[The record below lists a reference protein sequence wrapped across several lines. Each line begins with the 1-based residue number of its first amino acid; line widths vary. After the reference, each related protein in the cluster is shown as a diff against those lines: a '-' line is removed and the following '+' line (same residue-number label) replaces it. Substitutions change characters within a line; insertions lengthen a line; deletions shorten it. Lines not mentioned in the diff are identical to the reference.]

1 MAIGGFSKSRN
12 ILARKR
18 LQKRN
23 SVRRVLLETLE
34 ARQLLAVGPQLIGI
48 QPDSGELLSPGDV
61 LNVSPRELVF
71 RFSDNGG
78 IDESS
83 LGGIRVIRSGAD
95 GAFDRAS
102 IATDFGTNGQTLVE
116 FYAQEAGQA
125 GNGIELK
132 FTSVSRNNNRAPV
145 VRVSGRTINIELNSN
160 PVLETRVEDILQAFN
175 PANVTPATNLVYAL
189 RLRGSQT
196 IGVGRTVDTTRSLF
210 LSGANSAKGSTNFGL
225 SNAFEVRFVARETG
239 SAGMGIRIN
248 FSTSDPGGERAPV
261 ISVTGKTVNVLLNSN
276 PRFTTTARQLVDAI
290 NASPAFDLIEAQ
302 LVSGS
307 GATRIGAASTAF
319 SPVILSGVSDIEI
332 VPGYIGM
339 GDSGR
344 EVILRFAEPL
354 PDDKYRIEILGTGV
368 RTLLNVEGE
377 PFNAGVSRSIPFELN
392 LGVQILSVV
401 PQPVTRNPTT
411 GALSWTRTADI
422 DVYFSEDKLIDVT
435 KIASVNGLTLAQLTE
450 QRQGVLFLQNSDTI
464 VFRDGSTAGV
474 LNPQFYQLI
483 NSNGTLTTADD
494 APAVFPSLVQ
504 YYPNADRVTLRF
516 QRSLDQYASGVGREL
531 RLRVGTTET
540 PPMAPVIV
548 DAMATEPGSS
558 FADAFDLS
566 TTWTP
571 AAGTS
576 QSVLVNSR
584 IENSTPFVLDFPG
597 GSDEPGNRRIRMQDN
612 LRLGADTVDGITTFF
627 YNFQGQLGTYLNAIT
642 EQQKIRVREV
652 FSLYERYL
660 GVRFVES
667 ANQGMTIAVGD
678 LRAVIPFP
686 DIPGG
691 TTPGATEPN
700 QPGFTAYEAGTLASG
715 QLATVLD
722 SQDFSSSLVNE
733 FGGTFTR
740 AAMQAI
746 GKLLGLGDAD
756 ELEQLTIQSFNSV
769 FAPGVGTEMVFPGD
783 GDIVHGQFL
792 YRPDSKDIDLYQ
804 FSLPVAGQISIETF
818 AERMSSASL
827 LDTQLRLFQETPNG
841 WEEIAANDDY
851 FSSDSFIELTLA
863 AGNYIVGVSA
873 SGNASYDATIA
884 DGGLGGL
891 SQGNYQLRMDF
902 TPPAPS
908 VMRDADTE
916 VGTAIDGDGDG
927 IPGGV
932 FDFWFRPST
941 TALNANGTTQ
951 TKFVDKS
958 STATLANGLIS
969 SPYKTI
975 AAAIQAAAA
984 GDVIRVLGNGGAD
997 RNFATQADNLAY
1009 EIGFNSL
1016 GNALPDGAT
1025 LDVPKDVTL
1034 MIDAGA
1040 ILKLRRARIGVGSS
1054 SVSVDRSGSALLVLG
1069 TPTLQTADGR
1079 VLTDAAGNPV
1089 LGSVVMTSLNDT
1101 SLGRTITPAGA
1112 LGAGDWGGLDFR
1124 NRIDIS
1130 NNRNRLEGAG
1140 VFLNWVSN
1148 ADIRFGGGQVVVDGS
1163 SQVVTPIQMVDSRPT
1178 IVHNMITSSADAAM
1192 SATPDSFLE
1201 SNFHSP
1207 LEQGTAAAFSV
1218 DYDRVGPDIR
1228 GNRVL
1233 NNTINGLQV
1242 RVTTRPGTQLEK
1254 LTTQGRFDDTSIVHY
1269 LPENLE
1275 IQGTP
1280 GGAIQQSVGG
1290 TSTMVSRLDARLVID
1305 PGTIIKSQ
1313 GSRIDVAFG
1322 GQLIAEGT
1330 DGSPVVFTAL
1340 NDIRYGAGGTFD
1352 TANRV
1357 GQAGTEAEPGD
1368 WGGVYVGHTSSAS
1381 FDFAVISYG
1390 GGTTRVGGG
1399 FANFNALEVHQADV
1413 RLTHSRLELNAEG
1426 ATLAAASE
1434 RGGRGTNE
1442 PATVF
1447 VRGAQPIIVD
1457 NIIRQNEGAAL
1468 SFNVSA
1474 LNSVYVEDTGR
1485 SRGELGKSIAW
1496 IGNQGPLVRDNRM
1509 DSNGI
1514 NGLLVRGG
1522 NLTTEGVWD
1531 DTDIVHVVLDEVIV
1545 PDFHAF
1551 GGLRLKSSPTQSL
1564 VVKFESR
1571 TDLAGLT
1578 ASGQAL
1584 DNSDRIGG
1592 SIQLLGQPG
1601 APVILTS
1608 LNDSTVGAGFT
1619 VSGEA
1624 QLSTVETESNRLL
1637 PTGPEFDNGTLIDN
1651 DVAPGI
1657 PGQFAFDVGPAGSAV
1672 FGGRGGISAQGN
1684 TQLLVNEDVIFDFL
1698 NFIDVGGNGNA
1709 IDLAL
1714 SNITLAPT
1722 LIAPDLVVSEGNFP
1736 GPNGLVSWRIESRM
1750 DDGIAQFFNTII
1762 LESTAPLGNLQVINY
1777 LDEDIRGVTDDILY
1791 VTGTPGQE
1799 DFRAFILDGPE
1810 RVGFSQGGIY
1820 IESAGLLENATY
1832 EGWAADS
1839 FRNLLNNIENAGT
1852 TYTLPGNIN
1861 TNNLPP
1867 FNDPEFGNIFG
1878 PADITS
1884 AFAWRVDPN
1893 ANSARVT
1900 SFLEL
1905 VPRNPFNAATSG
1917 DWRGVLLDTFSNDR
1931 NVQLVVENESVRA
1944 PHANDTP
1951 SNPQYLGGL
1960 APTETSGDENRR
1972 LGYQIQGA
1980 IHSPTDRDVYSF
1992 EAQAGTEVW
2001 FDIDRTSHSL
2011 DSVLELIDANGRVL
2025 AASDNSLAEEA
2036 DPSLL
2041 FRVAEI
2047 PVESVNPL
2055 RLSVPELYFESAAG
2069 APKDLYSTN
2078 PRDAGFR
2085 VSLPGAAGTTN
2096 LYHLRVRS
2104 AGGTQGHYQL
2114 QVRLSEVDEVPGSSI
2129 NYVDIRF
2136 AQSGIQLVGIPLNSP
2151 LLGENSENATANDT
2165 IGNAQVLGNLLQ
2177 TNRQALSVAGNLDS
2191 TTDVDWYSF
2200 TIDYQRIRPTS
2211 IREYFATVFDV
2222 DYADGLGRP
2231 DITFYVFDGNQNLIL
2246 SSHSSNVVD
2255 DQASPIGGAD
2265 NADLTRG
2272 SAGTLDPYIDSYELP
2287 AGQYFIAV
2295 TNSSRMPQVMT
2306 QFTDPASGSP
2316 LVRLQPIEG
2325 VQLIAEEHVDFNG
2338 GSTAAGPVVPDLFT
2352 PNAEV
2357 TWNLGDIVLYVS
2369 RDAGAQTNLHMVNP
2383 FTGQVS
2389 VSFDNPQGFDVED
2402 IAFRPNGQLRA
2413 FDRAVLPPL
2422 VGDLDAQIDYIDIDT
2437 GTGGFTAIGAS
2448 GLQTFHRELSN
2459 ATPPVQSAVD
2469 SNDGVNP
2476 EAITFAMLGGVERG
2490 FFVGSRPT
2498 PFGVTP
2504 DYFGPPLPLPNV
2516 GTGRPGPSFFSNVL
2530 YEFDEV
2536 TGAALGTIRA
2546 DLQQFEGAGTSVI
2559 ERAYIE
2565 TRNTT
2570 GAQPTQLFARE
2581 VTTTQAGQLVELIQD
2596 GDTFTLFNPAGPP
2609 FNWVFEFDLGAEAR
2623 VNYNPAAG
2631 FGIRDGM
2638 SFTIDGVDYE
2648 FDTGSVVVMDAFNGN
2663 QLSDGTTVR
2672 IQNASGVERVF
2683 EFDSNNSLTSGTNI
2697 RVAFAATSSQ
2707 ANLVNALVS
2716 AVNLTGFGVRAES
2729 VAGSNRISF
2738 VGASATAPVIVSGT
2752 GLSVDGVVGA
2762 TGVRIP
2768 LSEAAT
2774 EAQFVAAIAAAMPNN
2789 ISVSFDS
2796 GRLNFAGATSADFG
2810 DLETDG
2816 IFVDQNSTGAS
2827 PFNTV
2832 IRVLANDTA
2841 ETVARRI
2848 VAAVNGLGFA
2858 GLSATSSGD
2867 RVQLFG
2873 ATVANPGSL
2882 QTGGVAPGGIVTG
2895 IAVIGNT
2902 LFAVSDEGGLYRVNN
2917 PQFAQGVVNGYV
2929 ATSSDLLG
2937 INFTGLVAGPA
2948 NTSLTGTNER
2958 LLFGIDSD
2966 GVIYAFNTRGE
2977 LQPVFANGATSVRTN
2992 LGGANGLA
3000 LSTLQTNLW
3009 TTTNAFDPNDNTN
3022 RENDPGHGLPA
3033 TPNGSRLAVNGG
3045 SSFYFGNATDVNYNF
3060 PGGAAG
3066 AMESVPFSLAG
3077 LSAADMP
3084 MLYFSYLSANE
3095 NVDGFD
3101 PRDAFRVYASG
3112 EDGSWLLLATNN
3124 TDPDPR
3130 GELRLHPDIQP
3141 LFDQSAGVTT
3151 GWRQARVPLDRLAGQ
3166 ENVKLRIEFSTGA
3179 GFGFGRQG
3187 GQGPEIRTIA
3197 GSRLFDGQAL
3207 TIQGER
3213 FELEMGPT
3221 LTLPGGSALSNGD
3234 SVTVDGV
3241 RYVFTDGTGPAIIAP
3256 DVPVTFNAS
3265 HSPEQIAQ
3273 ALGGAISVT
3282 AAVVPVQSGFTF
3294 GESNDII
3301 SRANQTGTTGQS
3313 VRITGL
3319 GEIGDRLSNPNQ
3331 DVDLVRIDVQHGAQ
3345 VTINVATTV
3354 LGSTLDSYLR
3364 VFDSE
3369 GRQVAATASMGGGNS
3384 QLTLTDL
3391 EAGAYFV
3398 GVSGAGNQAYDAVI
3412 PGLTAAG
3419 STGTYELS
3427 IEIRSAVTPFVSEN
3441 RLQIQGANLVSV
3453 GEATP
3458 IVMQGASGTNG
3469 VPVRVHVGMST
3480 AQVTAALQAAIADY
3494 FAGGRTE
3501 AYPTRGG
3508 DTINLTGLT
3517 VDDGGPFG
3525 VTTAFQ
3531 GQQFTTF
3538 NSPARAQN
3546 NNFEGIYVDDI
3557 IIGVAG
3563 RGEMVLGQPGGNT
3576 NFVAD
3581 PNATIQIF
3589 TGPYQ
3594 FEVRGGAEYGMP
3606 NISGILLQE
3615 TFTLTERSGAG
3626 LSIRFNAASQLVAGT
3641 TFTVGDGPRVVTF
3654 ELDDVNDGVSV
3665 APNHVALP
3673 FNAAMLDPLSG
3684 GFMAEPAE
3692 VIAARFRD
3700 LLNSP
3705 LVQLR
3710 INIAANLLNND
3721 RFGATSDTVV
3731 LIGNA
3736 TALVPASV
3744 GERIVST
3751 RNGGGNRVRPQ
3762 GQVVINAA
3770 RISDSAGFGM
3780 TIDAA
3785 PRDPV
3790 TGAPSTGAPRNTI
3803 TLNSDAL
3810 TAGAVVMNSQFI
3822 GNAAGGI
3829 SISGDEQLQAN
3840 GVLWNGTRAFVR
3852 LVNNTIVGG
3861 TIAGADTTFTA
3872 GGIGIQVAGNATAT
3886 LLNNVVVNSSVG
3898 ISVDASSSSTV
3909 IGGSAFY
3916 RNTNNVGGVATVG
3929 QFPTLIPNTTQV
3941 FESLANRNLYPA
3953 ASSPVI
3959 DSSIDSLEDRPSLV
3973 AVKGPLGIAPSPML
3987 APLRDINGQLRV
3999 DDPNVETPA
4008 GLGERVF
4015 KDRGSQ
4021 DRADFSGPSVKLINP
4036 VDNDAAGLD
4045 GNAAETVVELSGGT
4059 LRHFD
4064 INILDGLEPSDP
4076 SRGVGVD
4083 ASTVSSATVLLYG
4096 PKVGNDGVR
4105 RQNQPLVEGQ
4115 DYRFGYD
4122 STNGII
4128 RLTPLAGIWEAE
4140 AVYTVRF
4147 LNVDAG
4153 AFVLPTTGQD
4163 GDRFSIVDSREI
4175 TTTFELDYG
4184 YLIQIPSLVDVDLET
4199 LDGKTFIVDDG
4210 ARRIVFELDRNG
4222 VVASGNRAVN
4232 VAAVTTAEALGRA
4245 VETAIRDAAL
4255 NLTITEVSSGQL
4267 QLQGARGVTFDPVDS
4282 GMTVTG
4288 EPGVQPAFGIQMPLR
4303 GGVPTGLTDGQTFT
4317 ITRGTSTPVVFELDT
4332 NGVTQPTNIPVRF
4345 LPSATAATIG
4355 ATLVAA
4361 INGAA
4366 LGLTASY
4373 AGGGLVVLGGDATT
4387 VLGLTNTVLT
4397 QAGVAG
4403 QAASVAIPISAAG
4416 TTDFA
4421 AVLKSAIDSQNLP
4434 GVMVTQFGNRL
4445 VVEGANS
4452 VSGVGALA
4460 LSAIQ
4465 DLAGNPLKAN
4475 QLDGSTTLT
4484 IFLGEGLDY
4493 GDAHRSSIGGV
4504 YQTTSTDGGPSHRV
4518 IDGLSL
4524 GPTVTVDADARLDD
4538 ADLDD
4543 GVVFTTGFFSG
4554 FTANAQ
4560 VLVNNTTGRTAY
4572 VSLWIDFNGDGVFA
4586 PTERFLNAQA
4596 IVNPTTAFSVLVPS
4610 GAMLGET
4617 FMRVRLSTDPASIA
4631 SPITPTGAGPALDG
4645 EVEDHR
4651 ITISGNPF
4659 TNPRVATDPNAA
4671 FDVSNDGFVSP
4682 IDILQIINW
4691 YNDPS
4696 KPRSL
4701 TLSAATGLPPFVDVN
4716 GDALVSPL
4724 DILHIINFLNARAA
4738 AGGEGEAEGEF
4749 AGGEAGLMSAFGSME
4764 TTVLASDWAAG
4775 LEMALVANKNS
4786 AVDSGWKQH
4795 PHDLAILTSDERL
4808 EFSFAGESVANHAS
4822 RADHFW
4828 ADLAGGL
4835 DDDEPADEADSLV
4848 DPLLGYWS

>member
-48 QPDSGELLSPGDV
+48 QPDSGDLLSPGDV

-95 GAFDRAS
+95 GIFDRAS

-145 VRVSGRTINIELNSN
+145 LRVTGRTINIELNSN
-160 PVLETRVEDILQAFN
+160 PALETRVEDLLQAFN
-175 PANVTPATNLVYAL
+175 PENVTPATNLVYAL

-225 SNAFEVRFVARETG
+225 TSALEVRFVARETG
-239 SAGMGIRIN
+239 SAGVGVTIN
-248 FSTSDPGGERAPV
+248 FSTSDPGAERAPV
-261 ISVTGKTVNVLLNSN
+261 ITVAGQTVSVLLNSN

-290 NASPAFDLIEAQ
+290 NASPAFELIEAQ

-307 GATRIGAASTAF
+307 GATRIGASPTAY
-319 SPVILSGVSDIEI
+319 SPVTLSGVSDIEI
-332 VPGYIGM
+332 VPGYIGL

-344 EVILRFAEPL
+344 EVILRFSEPL
-354 PDDKYRIEILGTGV
+354 PDDKYRIEIMGTGL
-368 RTLLNVEGE
+368 RTLVNVDGE
-377 PFNAGVSRSIPFELN
+377 AFNAGVSRSIPFELN

-422 DVYFSEDKLIDVT
+422 DVYFSEDKLIDVS
-435 KIASVNGLTLAQLTE
+435 KIASVNGMTLAQLTA
-450 QRQGVLFLQNSDTI
+450 QRHGVLYLQNSDTI

-494 APAVFPSLVQ
+494 APAVFPSLVR
-504 YYPNADRVTLRF
+504 YYPNADRVTLQF
-516 QRSLDQYASGVGREL
+516 QRNLDQYASGVGGEL

-558 FADAFDLS
+558 FADALDLS

-576 QSVLVNSR
+576 QSVIVNSK

-627 YNFQGQLGTYLNAIT
+627 YNFQGQLGSYLNAIT

-667 ANQGMTIAVGD
+667 ANQGLTIAVGD

-804 FSLPVAGQISIETF
+804 FSVPVAGKMSIETF

-827 LDTQLRLFQETPNG
+827 LDTHLRLFQETPTG

-851 FSSDSFIELTLA
+851 FSSDSYIELTLA

-873 SGNASYDATIA
+873 SGNASYDGTIS

-916 VGTAIDGDGDG
+916 VGTPIDGNGDG

-932 FDFWFRPST
+932 FDFWFRPSSA
-941 TALNANGTTQ
+941 ALNANGTTQ

-958 STATLANGLIS
+958 STAALANGLIS

-975 AAAIQAAAA
+975 AAAIQAAAP

-997 RNFATQADNLAY
+997 RDFATQSDNLAY

-1016 GNALPDGAT
+1016 GNPLPDGAT

-1079 VLTDAAGNPV
+1079 VLTDAAGNP
-1089 LGSVVMTSLNDT
+1089 LAGSVVMTSLNDT
-1101 SLGRTITPAGA
+1101 SLGQTVTPAGA

-1124 NRIDIS
+1124 NRIDTS
-1130 NNRNRLEGAG
+1130 NNRNRLEDAG

-1163 SQVVTPIQMVDSRPT
+1163 SQVVTPIQMVDARPT
-1178 IVHNMITSSADAAM
+1178 IMHNTITRSADAAM

-1207 LEQGTAAAFSV
+1207 AEQGTLAPFTV
-1218 DYDRVGPDIR
+1218 DYDRIGPDIR

-1254 LTTQGRFDDTSIVHY
+1254 LTTQGRFNDTSIVHY

-1280 GGAIQQSVGG
+1280 GGAILQSVGG

-1330 DGSPVVFTAL
+1330 DGSPIVFTSL

-1368 WGGVYVGHTSSAS
+1368 WGGIYVGHTSSAS
-1381 FDFAVISYG
+1381 FDHAVISYG
-1390 GGTTRVGGG
+1390 GGTTRVAGG

-1413 RLTHSRLELNAEG
+1413 RLTHSRLELNADG
-1426 ATLAAASE
+1426 ATLVAASQ
-1434 RGGRGTNE
+1434 RSGRGSNE

-1447 VRGAQPIIVD
+1447 VRGAQPIVVN
-1457 NIIRQNEGAAL
+1457 NIIRENEGAAL
-1468 SFNVSA
+1468 SFNVSS
-1474 LNSVYVEDTGR
+1474 LNSDFVEDTGR
-1485 SRGELGKSIAW
+1485 SRGALGLAIGAT
-1496 IGNQGPLVRDNRM
+1496 GNQGPLVSGNRLEG
-1509 DSNGI
+1509 NGI
-1514 NGLLVRGG
+1514 NGMHVRGG
-1522 NLTTEGVWD
+1522 VLTTEGVWD
-1531 DTDIVHVVLDEVIV
+1531 DTDMVHVVTDEVIV

-1551 GGLRLKSSPTQSL
+1551 GGLRLESSPTQSL
-1564 VVKFESR
+1564 VVKFRSSAGE
-1571 TDLAGLT
+1571 TAGLT
-1578 ASGQAL
+1578 ATGNRL
-1584 DNSDRIGG
+1584 DNANRIGG
-1592 SIQLLGQPG
+1592 AIQLLGQPG
-1601 APVILTS
+1601 LPVILTS
-1608 LNDSTVGAGFT
+1608 LNDSSVGAGFSP
-1619 VSGEA
+1619 SGD
-1624 QLSTVETESNRLL
+1624 
-1637 PTGPEFDNGTLIDN
+1637 P
-1651 DVAPGI
+1651 
-1657 PGQFAFDVGPAGSAV
+1657 QFATV
-1672 FGGRGGISAQGN
+1672 
-1684 TQLLVNEDVIFDFL
+1684 
-1698 NFIDVGGNGNA
+1698 
-1709 IDLAL
+1709 
-1714 SNITLAPT
+1714 
-1722 LIAPDLVVSEGNFP
+1722 
-1736 GPNGLVSWRIESRM
+1736 
-1750 DDGIAQFFNTII
+1750 
-1762 LESTAPLGNLQVINY
+1762 
-1777 LDEDIRGVTDDILY
+1777 
-1791 VTGTPGQE
+1791 
-1799 DFRAFILDGPE
+1799 
-1810 RVGFSQGGIY
+1810 
-1820 IESAGLLENATY
+1820 
-1832 EGWAADS
+1832 
-1839 FRNLLNNIENAGT
+1839 AGT
-1852 TYTLPGNIN
+1852 
-1861 TNNLPP
+1861 
-1867 FNDPEFGNIFG
+1867 
-1878 PADITS
+1878 
-1884 AFAWRVDPN
+1884 
-1893 ANSARVT
+1893 
-1900 SFLEL
+1900 
-1905 VPRNPFNAATSG
+1905 AAAAG
-1917 DWRGVLLDTFSNDR
+1917 DWRSVLLDTHSNDR
-1931 NVQLVVENESVRA
+1931 NVQSVVENESYAR
-1944 PHANDTP
+1944 PGTNDTP
-1951 SNPQYLGGL
+1951 SNPQFLGGL

-1972 LGYQIQGA
+1972 LGYQIHGA

-2025 AASDNSLAEEA
+2025 AASHNSLAEEA

-2041 FRVAEI
+2041 FRVPEI
-2047 PVESVNPL
+2047 PAESVNPL
-2055 RLSVPELYFESAAG
+2055 RLSSPELYLQSATG

-2085 VSLPGAAGTTN
+2085 VSLPGAAGTSN

-2129 NYVDIRF
+2129 NYVDLRF
-2136 AQSGIQLVGIPLNSP
+2136 AQSGIQLVGVPLNSP
-2151 LLGENSENATANDT
+2151 LLGENSETAAANDT

-2177 TNRQALSVAGNLDS
+2177 TNRQAISVAGNLDS
-2191 TTDVDWYSF
+2191 NTDVDWYSF

-2231 DITFYVFDGNQNLIL
+2231 DISFYVFNAAQNLIL

-2295 TNSSRMPQVMT
+2295 TNSSRMPQVMN
-2306 QFTDPASGSP
+2306 QFTNPASGTP

-2338 GSTAAGPVVPDLFT
+2338 GSTASGPVVPDLFT
-2352 PNAEV
+2352 SNAEV
-2357 TWNLGDIVLYVS
+2357 AWNLGDIVLYVS
-2369 RDAGAQTNLHMVNP
+2369 RDAGAQTNLYMVNP

-2389 VSFDNPQGFDVED
+2389 VRFDNPQGFDVED

-2422 VGDLDAQIDYIDIDT
+2422 VGDLDNQIDYIDIDP
-2437 GTGGFTAIGAS
+2437 GTGAFTVIGAS
-2448 GLQTFHRELSN
+2448 GLQTFHREFSN
-2459 ATPPVQSAVD
+2459 ANPPVPAAVD
-2469 SNDGVNP
+2469 SNDGVHP

-2498 PFGVTP
+2498 PAGVTP

-2516 GTGRPGPSFFSNVL
+2516 GTGRPGPSYYSNVL

-2536 TGAALGTIRA
+2536 TGAALGTIRT
-2546 DLQQFEGAGTSVI
+2546 DLQQFQGAGTSVI

-2581 VTTTQAGQLVELIQD
+2581 VTTTQAGQLVEVIQD

-2638 SFTIDGVDYE
+2638 SFTINGVNYE
-2648 FDTGSVVVMDAFNGN
+2648 FDTGSVVVVDALSGN
-2663 QLSDGTTVR
+2663 QLADGTIVR

-2683 EFDSNNSLTSGTNI
+2683 EFDSNNSLTSATNI
-2697 RVAFAATSSQ
+2697 RVPFTAASSQ
-2707 ANLVNALVS
+2707 ASLVNALVT
-2716 AVNLTGFGVRAES
+2716 AVNSTGFGVRAES
-2729 VAGSNRISF
+2729 LASSNRISF
-2738 VGASATAPVIVSGT
+2738 VGASATAPVVVSGT

-2789 ISVSFDS
+2789 IQVGFES

-2810 DLETDG
+2810 DLESDG

-2848 VAAVNGLGFA
+2848 VVAVNGLGFA

-2882 QTGGVAPGGIVTG
+2882 QSGGVAPGGIVTG
-2895 IAVIGNT
+2895 IAVIGNA
-2902 LFAVSDEGGLYRVNN
+2902 LFAVSDAGGLYRVNN

-2929 ATSSDLLG
+2929 TTSSDLLG

-3009 TTTNAFDPNDNTN
+3009 TTTNSLDPNDNTN
-3022 RENDPGHGLPA
+3022 RENDPGHGLPG
-3033 TPNGSRLAVNGG
+3033 TPNDSRFAVNGG

-3095 NVDGFD
+3095 NVNGFD

-3112 EDGSWLLLATNN
+3112 EDGNWLLLATNN
-3124 TDPDPR
+3124 TDPDA
-3130 GELRLHPDIQP
+3130 ELRLHPDIQP

-3151 GWRQARVPLDRLAGQ
+3151 GWRQARVPLNRLAGQ

-3197 GSRLFDGQAL
+3197 GSRLFDGQAM

-3213 FELEMGPT
+3213 FELEMGPS
-3221 LTLPGGSALSNGD
+3221 LTLPGGSALSHGD

-3241 RYVFTDGTGPAIIAP
+3241 RYVFTDGTGPAVVAP
-3256 DVPVTFNAS
+3256 DVPVAFNAA
-3265 HSPEQIAQ
+3265 HTPAEIAQ
-3273 ALGGAISVT
+3273 ALGAAISAA
-3282 AAVVPVQSGFTF
+3282 AAVVPVQTGFTF

-3313 VRITGL
+3313 VRITGM
-3319 GEIGDRLSNPNQ
+3319 GEIGDRLSSPDQ
-3331 DVDLVRIDVQHGAQ
+3331 DVDLVRIDVQQGAR
-3345 VTINVATTV
+3345 VTVNVATSTI
-3354 LGSTLDSYLR
+3354 GSTLDSYLR
-3364 VFDSE
+3364 VFDAA

-3391 EAGAYFV
+3391 AEGAYFI
-3398 GVSGAGNQAYDAVI
+3398 GVSGAGNQTYDAVI

-3427 IEIRSAVTPFVSEN
+3427 IEIRSALTPFVSGN

-3453 GEATP
+3453 GSDTP
-3458 IVMQGASGTNG
+3458 IVMQGATGTNG

-3494 FAGGRTE
+3494 FAGGRTA
-3501 AYPTRGG
+3501 AYPSRGG
-3508 DTINLTGLT
+3508 DTLNLTGLRIN
-3517 VDDGGPFG
+3517 DGGPFG

-3538 NSPARAQN
+3538 NSPLRAQN

-3563 RGEMVLGQPGGNT
+3563 RGEMVLGQVGANT
-3576 NFVAD
+3576 TFVAD
-3581 PNATIQIF
+3581 PNATTQIL

-3594 FEVRGGAEYGMP
+3594 FEIRGGAEYGMP
-3606 NISGILLQE
+3606 NTTGIALQE
-3615 TFTLTERSGAG
+3615 TFTLAERSGAG

-3654 ELDDVNDGVSV
+3654 ELDDVNDGTSV
-3665 APNHVALP
+3665 AANHVALP

-3684 GFMAEPAE
+3684 GFVSESAEI
-3692 VIAARFRD
+3692 IAARFRD

-3790 TGAPSTGAPRNTI
+3790 TGAPLTGAPRNTI

-3810 TAGAVVMNSQFI
+3810 AAGAVVMNSEFI

-3829 SISGDEQLQAN
+3829 RVSGDAQLQPN
-3840 GVLWNGTRAFVR
+3840 GVLWNGMRAFVR
-3852 LVNNTIVGG
+3852 LVNNTVVGG
-3861 TIAGADTTFTA
+3861 SVTGADETFTA
-3872 GGIGIQVAGNATAT
+3872 GGTGIQVAGNATAT

-3909 IGGSAFY
+3909 IGGSVFY

-3929 QFPTLIPNTTQV
+3929 QFPTIVPNSTRV
-3941 FESLANRNLYPA
+3941 FESIANGNLYPA

-3973 AVKGPLGIAPSPML
+3973 AVKGPLGIAPSPIL
-3987 APLRDINGQLRV
+3987 APLRDIHGQLRV

-4015 KDRGSQ
+4015 KDRGAQ

-4059 LRHFD
+4059 LRYFD

-4076 SRGVGVD
+4076 SRGVGVNS
-4083 ASTVSSATVLLYG
+4083 ATVSSATVLLYG

-4105 RQNQPLVEGQ
+4105 RQNQPLVEGL

-4128 RLTPLAGIWEAE
+4128 RLTPLAGIWESE
-4140 AVYTVRF
+4140 AVYTIRF
-4147 LNVDAG
+4147 LNDDAG

-4163 GDRFSIVDSREI
+4163 GDRFSIVDSRDI
-4175 TTTFELDYG
+4175 TTTFELEYG
-4184 YLIQIPSLVDVDLET
+4184 SLIQIPSLVDVDLET
-4199 LDGKTFIVDDG
+4199 LDGSTFIVDDG
-4210 ARRIVFELDRNG
+4210 AQRVVFELDRNS
-4222 VVASGNRAVN
+4222 VVATGNRAVN
-4232 VAAVTTAEALGRA
+4232 VAEVTTAEALGRV
-4245 VETAIRDAAL
+4245 VETAIREAAF
-4255 NLTITEVSSGQL
+4255 NLTITEVSSGLL

-4288 EPGVQPAFGIQMPLR
+4288 QPGVQPAFGLQIPLR

-4317 ITRGTSTPVVFELDT
+4317 ITRGTGAPVVFEFDT
-4332 NGVTQPTNIPVRF
+4332 NGVTQPTNIPVRY
-4345 LPSATAATIG
+4345 LPNATAATIG
-4355 ATLVAA
+4355 ATLVTA

-4373 AGGGLVVLGGDATT
+4373 AGSGLVVLGGDETT
-4387 VLGLTNTVLT
+4387 VLGLADTVLT

-4421 AVLKSAIDSQNLP
+4421 AVLKSAIDAQNLP
-4434 GVMVTQFGNRL
+4434 GVVVTKFGNRL
-4445 VVEGANS
+4445 VVEGAES
-4452 VSGVGALA
+4452 VSGVGAQA
-4460 LSAIQ
+4460 MSAIQ
-4465 DLAGNPLKAN
+4465 DLAGNVLKAN

-4484 IFLGEGLDY
+4484 IFMGDGLDY
-4493 GDAHRSSIGGV
+4493 GDAYRSSSGGL
-4504 YQTTSTDGGPSHRV
+4504 YQTTSADGGPSHRV

-4524 GPTVTVDADARLDD
+4524 GPTVTVDADARIDD

-4543 GVVFTTGFFSG
+4543 GVIFTSGFFAG
-4554 FTANAQ
+4554 FTASAEI
-4560 VLVNNTTGRTAY
+4560 LVTNTTGRTAY

-4596 IVNPTTAFSVLVPS
+4596 IVNPVTAFSVLVPS
-4610 GAMLGET
+4610 TAMIGET
-4617 FMRVRLSTDPASIA
+4617 FMRVRLSTDPTSIA
-4631 SPITPTGAGPALDG
+4631 SPITPVGSGPAPDG

-4659 TNPRVATDPNAA
+4659 TNPNVATDPNAA
-4671 FDVSNDGFVSP
+4671 FDVNNDGFVSP
-4682 IDILQIINW
+4682 IDILQVINW

-4696 KPRSL
+4696 KPRIL
-4701 TLSAATGLPPFVDVN
+4701 TLAAATGQPPFVDVN
-4716 GDALVSPL
+4716 GDGMVSPL
-4724 DILHIINFLNARAA
+4724 DILRIINFLNARLAS
-4738 AGGEGEAEGEF
+4738 GGEGEAEGEF
-4749 AGGEAGLMSAFGSME
+4749 SGGDAGLLNAFGSLE

-4775 LEMALVANKNS
+4775 LETVLVSNKKPV
-4786 AVDSGWKQH
+4786 ADSVGQQH
-4795 PHDLAILTSDERL
+4795 PNDLAILTSDDRL
-4808 EFSFAGESVANHAS
+4808 EYAFAGLSHTNDA
-4822 RADHFW
+4822 RGADTLW
-4828 ADLAGGL
+4828 AELAGQSE
-4835 DDDEPADEADSLV
+4835 DEHSADEGDTLV
-4848 DPLLGYWS
+4848 DALLGYWK

>member
-12 ILARKR
+12 ILAHKR
-18 LQKRN
+18 LQKRD
-23 SVRRVLLETLE
+23 SVRRVLLEALE

-48 QPDSGELLSPGDV
+48 QPDSGELLRAGDV

-83 LGGIRVIRSGAD
+83 LGAIRVIRSGAD
-95 GAFDRAS
+95 GIFDRAS

-132 FTSVSRNNNRAPV
+132 FTAVTRNDSRAPI
-145 VRVSGRTINIELNSN
+145 VRVTGRTINIELNSN
-160 PVLETRVEDILQAFN
+160 PALETRVEDILQAFN

-210 LSGANSAKGSTNFGL
+210 LSGANSAKASTNFGL
-225 SNAFEVRFVARETG
+225 GNALEVRFVARETG
-239 SAGMGIRIN
+239 SAGMGTTLN
-248 FSTSDPGGERAPV
+248 FTTSDPGGARAPV
-261 ISVTGKTVNVLLNSN
+261 ITVTGKNINVLLNSN
-276 PRFTTTARQLVDAI
+276 PRFTTTARELVDAI
-290 NASPAFDLIEAQ
+290 NASPAFALIEAQ
-302 LVSGS
+302 LISGS
-307 GATRIGAASTAF
+307 GATRVGSAPTTY
-319 SPVILSGVSDIEI
+319 SPITLTGVSDVEI
-332 VPGYIGM
+332 IPGYIGL
-339 GDSGR
+339 GDSDR
-344 EVILRFAEPL
+344 EVVLRFAEPL
-354 PDDKYRIEILGTGV
+354 PDDSYRIEILGTGV
-368 RTLLNVEGE
+368 RTLMNVDGE
-377 PFNAGVSRSIPFELN
+377 VFNAGVSRSIPFELN
-392 LGVQILSVV
+392 LGVQIVSVV
-401 PQPVTRNPTT
+401 PQPVTRDPVT

-422 DVYFSEDKLIDVT
+422 DVYFTEDKLIDVS
-435 KIASVNGLTLAQLTE
+435 KVVSVNGLTLGELTV
-450 QRQGVLFLQNSDTI
+450 QRQGVLYFQNSDTI
-464 VFRDGSTAGV
+464 VFRDGSTASV

-483 NSNGTLTTADD
+483 SSNGTLTTADD
-494 APAVFPSLVQ
+494 AAAVVPSLVQ

-516 QRSLDQYASGVGREL
+516 QRNLDQYVTAVGGEL
-531 RLRVGTTET
+531 RLRVGTNESR
-540 PPMAPVIV
+540 PMAPVVI
-548 DAMATEPGSS
+548 DTTATDPGSS
-558 FADAFDLS
+558 FADPLDLS
-566 TTWTP
+566 TNWTP

-576 QSVLVNSR
+576 QSVLIDSK
-584 IENSTPFVLDFPG
+584 IENTTPFVLDFPG
-597 GSDEPGNRRIRMQDN
+597 GSDEPGNRQIRMQDN
-612 LRLGADTVDGITTFF
+612 LRLGADTVDGISTFF

-667 ANQGMTIAVGD
+667 ATQGLTIAVGD

-700 QPGFTAYEAGTLASG
+700 QPGLTAYEAGTLASG

-722 SQDFSSSLVNE
+722 SQDFSSSLVND
-733 FGGTFTR
+733 FGGAFTR

-783 GDIVHGQFL
+783 GDIVHGQYL

-827 LDTQLRLFQETPNG
+827 LDTHLKLYQETPDG
-841 WEEIAANDDY
+841 WVEIAANDDY
-851 FSSDSFIELTLA
+851 FSSDSFIELNLA

-873 SGNASYDATIA
+873 SGNSTYDPTIA
-884 DGGLGGL
+884 DSGLGGL

-908 VMRDADTE
+908 VMRDADT
-916 VGTAIDGDGDG
+916 VAGTAIDGDGDG

-932 FDFWFRPST
+932 FDFWFRPSSA
-941 TALNANGTTQ
+941 ALNANGTTQ

-958 STATLANGLIS
+958 STATVANGLIS

-975 AAAIQAAAA
+975 AAAILAASP

-997 RNFATQADNLAY
+997 KNFATQGDNLAY

-1016 GNALPDGAT
+1016 GGALPDGAT

-1040 ILKLRRARIGVGSS
+1040 ILKLRRARIGVGST
-1054 SVSVDRSGSALLVLG
+1054 SVSVDRSGGALLVLG
-1069 TPTLQTADGR
+1069 TPTLQTANGR
-1079 VLTDAAGNPV
+1079 ILTDAAEKALAGTV
-1089 LGSVVMTSLNDT
+1089 IMTSLNDST
-1101 SLGRTITPAGA
+1101 VGKTTTTAGA
-1112 LGAGDWGGLDFR
+1112 LGAGDWGGIDFR
-1124 NRIDIS
+1124 NRVDTS

-1148 ADIRFGGGQVVVDGS
+1148 ADIRYGGGQVVIDGS
-1163 SQVVTPIQMVDSRPT
+1163 SQVVTPIQMVDSRPA
-1178 IVHNMITSSADAAM
+1178 IVHNMVSRSADAAM

-1207 LEQGTAAAFSV
+1207 TEQGSMAPFTV
-1218 DYDRVGPDIR
+1218 DYDRVGPDIH
-1228 GNRVL
+1228 GNRL
-1233 NNTINGLQV
+1233 SNNTINGLQV

-1275 IQGTP
+1275 VQGTP

-1290 TSTMVSRLDARLVID
+1290 ATTLVSRLDARLVID

-1322 GQLIAEGT
+1322 SQLIAEGT
-1330 DGSPVVFTAL
+1330 DGSPIVFTSL
-1340 NDIRYGAGGTFD
+1340 KDIRYGAGGTFD
-1352 TANRV
+1352 TANRA
-1357 GQAGTEAEPGD
+1357 GQNGTEAVSGD
-1368 WGGVYVGHTSSAS
+1368 WGGIYVGHTSSAS
-1381 FDFAVISYG
+1381 LDYAVVAYG

-1399 FANFNALEVHQADV
+1399 FANFNALEVHQADL
-1413 RLTHSRLELNAEG
+1413 RLTHSKLELNAEG
-1426 ATLAAASE
+1426 ATLAVASE

-1457 NIIRQNEGAAL
+1457 NIIRANEGVAM

-1474 LNSVYVEDTGR
+1474 LNSNFVEDTGR
-1485 SRGELGKSIAW
+1485 SRGAIGTAVEWS
-1496 IGNQGPLVRDNRM
+1496 GNQGPLVRDNRM
-1509 DSNGI
+1509 ADNGI
-1514 NGLLVRGG
+1514 NGLQVRGG

-1531 DTDIVHVVLDEVIV
+1531 DTDIVHVVLDEIIV

-1551 GGLRLKSSPTQSL
+1551 GGLRLKSSATQSL
-1564 VVKFESR
+1564 VVKFESG

-1578 ASGQAL
+1578 ATGQKL
-1584 DNSDRIGG
+1584 DNANRIGG

-1601 APVILTS
+1601 VPVILTS
-1608 LNDSTVGAGFT
+1608 LNDNTVGAGFSFT
-1619 VSGEA
+1619 GDVQNE
-1624 QLSTVETESNRLL
+1624 TIPVEIGLL
-1637 PTGPEFDNGTLIDN
+1637 PTGPEVDNGTLIDN
-1651 DVAPGI
+1651 DVTPGI
-1657 PGQFAFDVGPAGSAV
+1657 PGQFSFDVGPAGSAN
-1672 FGGRGGISAQGN
+1672 FGGRGGITAQGN

-1698 NFIDVGGNGNA
+1698 NLIDVGGNGNA
-1709 IDLAL
+1709 IDL
-1714 SNITLAPT
+1714 STSTITLAPT
-1722 LIAPDLVVSEGNFP
+1722 LISPDLVVSEGNFT

-1750 DDGIAQFFNTII
+1750 DDGIAKVFNTIR
-1762 LESTAPLGNLQVINY
+1762 LSSATPLGDLQVINY
-1777 LDEDIRGVTDDILY
+1777 LDEDVRGVTDDLLY

-1799 DFRAFILDGPE
+1799 DFRAFTLDGPE

-1820 IESAGLLENATY
+1820 TATNGLLENATY

-1839 FRNLLNNIENAGT
+1839 FRNLLTTIETAGT
-1852 TYTLPGNIN
+1852 TYTIPGNIN
-1861 TNNLPP
+1861 TNNLVP
-1867 FNDPEFGNIFG
+1867 FTDPELGDIFG
-1878 PADITS
+1878 PADITT

-1893 ANSARVT
+1893 ATTAVVT

-1905 VPRNPFNAATSG
+1905 VPRNPFNAAVSG
-1917 DWRGVLLDTFSNDR
+1917 DWRGVLLDTNSNDR
-1931 NVQLVVENESVRA
+1931 NVQLLVENESIES
-1944 PHANDTP
+1944 PSKNDTP
-1951 SNPQYLGGL
+1951 SSPQYLGGL

-1972 LGYQIQGA
+1972 LGYEIHGA
-1980 IHSPTDRDVYSF
+1980 IHSRTDVDVYSF

-2001 FDIDRTSHSL
+2001 FDIDRTSYSL
-2011 DSVLELIDANGRVL
+2011 DTVLELVDANGRVL
-2025 AASDNSLAEEA
+2025 ASSDNSLEEEA

-2041 FRVAEI
+2041 FHVAEI
-2047 PVESVNPL
+2047 PGESINPL
-2055 RLSVPELYFESAAG
+2055 RLSTPELYFESATG

-2085 VSLPGAAGTTN
+2085 VSLPGAAGTSN

-2104 AGGTQGHYQL
+2104 ADATQGSYQL
-2114 QVRLSEVDEVPGSSI
+2114 QLRLTEVDEVPGSSI
-2129 NYVDIRF
+2129 NYADIRF
-2136 AQSGIQLVGIPLNSP
+2136 AQSGIQLVGVPLNSP
-2151 LLGENSENATANDT
+2151 LLGENSETSAANDAVT
-2165 IGNAQVLGNLLQ
+2165 NAQVLGNLLQ
-2177 TNRQALSVAGNLDS
+2177 TNRQAISVAGNLDS
-2191 TTDVDWYSF
+2191 STDVDWYSF

-2211 IREYFATVFDV
+2211 IREYFATIFDV

-2231 DITFYVFDGNQNLIL
+2231 DISFYVFDGNQNLIL
-2246 SSHSSNVVD
+2246 SSLGSNVVD

-2287 AGQYFIAV
+2287 SGQYFIAV

-2325 VQLIAEEHVDFNG
+2325 LQLIAEEHVSFNG

-2352 PNAEV
+2352 ADAEV
-2357 TWNLGDIVLYVS
+2357 AWNLGDIVLYVS
-2369 RDAGAQTNLHMVNP
+2369 RDAGVQTNLYMVNP
-2383 FTGQVS
+2383 FTGEVS
-2389 VSFDNPQGFDVED
+2389 VRFDNPQGLDVED
-2402 IAFRPNGQLRA
+2402 IAFRPNGELRA

-2422 VGDLDAQIDYIDIDT
+2422 NGDLDGQIDYVNIDT
-2437 GTGGFTAIGAS
+2437 GTGAFTTIGTT
-2448 GLQTFHRELSN
+2448 GLETFHREVSN
-2459 ATPPVQSAVD
+2459 ATPPVPSAVD

-2476 EAITFAMLGGVERG
+2476 EAITFADIAGAERG

-2498 PFGVTP
+2498 PNGVTP
-2504 DYFGPPLPLPNV
+2504 DYFGPPVPLPNV
-2516 GTGRPGPSFFSNVL
+2516 GTTRPGPDYYSNVL

-2536 TGAALGTIRA
+2536 TGAALGTVKT
-2546 DLQQFEGAGTSVI
+2546 DLLLYSGAGTNVT

-2570 GAQPTQLFARE
+2570 GAQPTLLFARE
-2581 VTTTQAGQLVELIQD
+2581 VTTTQAGQLVNVIDD

-2609 FNWVFEFDLGAEAR
+2609 NNWVFEFDLGPEAR

-2638 SFTIDGVDYE
+2638 TFTIDGVNYE
-2648 FDTGSVVVMDAFNGN
+2648 FDTGSVVVIDALNGG
-2663 QLSDGTTVR
+2663 QLTDGTTVTIR
-2672 IQNASGVERVF
+2672 NAGGVERVF
-2683 EFDSNNSLTSGTNI
+2683 EFDNNNSLSVGTN
-2697 RVAFAATSSQ
+2697 VGVSFTAGSTQ
-2707 ANLVNALVS
+2707 ANLVNALVA

-2729 VAGSNRISF
+2729 VAGSNRISL
-2738 VGASATAPVIVSGT
+2738 VGASTTVPVTVAGT
-2752 GLSVDGVVGA
+2752 GVSVDGTVGA
-2762 TGVRIP
+2762 TGTRIP

-2774 EAQFVAAIAAAMPNN
+2774 ESQFVAALAAAMPNN
-2789 ISVSFDS
+2789 VQVSFES
-2796 GRLNFAGATSADFG
+2796 GRLNFSGATSADFG

-2816 IFVDQNSTGAS
+2816 IFVDQNSAGAS

-2917 PQFAQGVVNGYV
+2917 PQLAQGTVNGYV
-2929 ATSSDLLG
+2929 ATASDLLG

-2948 NTSLTGTNER
+2948 NTSITGTNER
-2958 LLFGIDSD
+2958 ILFGIDTA

-3009 TTTNAFDPNDNTN
+3009 TTTNTGDNTN
-3022 RENDPGHGLPA
+3022 RENDAGHGLPA
-3033 TPNGSRLAVNGG
+3033 TPNNSRGTTNGG
-3045 SSFYFGNATDVNYNF
+3045 SSYYFGNATNVNYNF

-3066 AMESVPFSLAG
+3066 ALESATFSLAG
-3077 LSAADMP
+3077 LSAADQP
-3084 MLYFSYLSANE
+3084 MLYFNYLSATE
-3095 NVDGFD
+3095 NVNGFD

-3112 EDGSWLLLATNN
+3112 EDGNWVLLATNN
-3124 TDPDPR
+3124 TDPDT
-3130 GELRLHPDIQP
+3130 ELNVHSDIQP

-3187 GQGPEIRTIA
+3187 GQGPEIRTMA
-3197 GSRLFDGQAL
+3197 GNRLFDGQDL
-3207 TIQGER
+3207 TIQGQR
-3213 FELEMGPT
+3213 FEIEMGPS
-3221 LTLPGGSALSNGD
+3221 LTLPGGLALANGD

-3241 RYVFTDGTGPAIIAP
+3241 RYVFTDGTGPAVTAP
-3256 DVPVTFNAS
+3256 DVPVLFESTFT
-3265 HSPEQIAQ
+3265 AQ
-3273 ALGGAISVT
+3273 QVAEALGTAIEGATIVI
-3282 AAVVPVQSGFTF
+3282 PELSGFTF
-3294 GESNDII
+3294 AESNDVI
-3301 SRANQTGTTGQS
+3301 SKANQTGATGQS
-3313 VRITGL
+3313 MRLVGL
-3319 GEIGDRLSNPNQ
+3319 GEIGDRLSDPDQ
-3331 DVDLVRIDVQHGAQ
+3331 DVDMVRIDVQQGAD
-3345 VTINVATTV
+3345 VTINVSTTSI
-3354 LGSTLDSYLR
+3354 GSTLDSFLR
-3364 VFDSE
+3364 VFDIE
-3369 GRQVAATASMGGGNS
+3369 GNQVASTASMGGGNS
-3384 QLTLTDL
+3384 LLTLTDL
-3391 EAGAYFV
+3391 DAGAYFV
-3398 GVSGAGNQAYDAVI
+3398 GVSGAGNQTYDPVI
-3412 PGLTAAG
+3412 PGLAASG

-3427 IEIRSAVTPFVSEN
+3427 IEIRSNITPVVSGN
-3441 RLQIQGANLVSV
+3441 RLQLEGASLVSVGADSPIQIQGA
-3453 GEATP
+3453 T
-3458 IVMQGASGTNG
+3458 GTSG
-3469 VPVRVHVGMST
+3469 VPVRVDVGMTT

-3494 FAGGRTE
+3494 FAGGRTS
-3501 AYPTRGG
+3501 AYPSRGG

-3525 VTTAFQ
+3525 VTTAFP

-3538 NSPARAQN
+3538 NSPVRAQN
-3546 NNFEGIYVDDI
+3546 NNFEGVYVDDF

-3581 PNATIQIF
+3581 PNATTEIL

-3594 FEVRGGAEYGMP
+3594 FELRGGTEYGRP
-3606 NISGILLQE
+3606 LVGSIVLE
-3615 TFTLTERSGAG
+3615 DTFTLAERSGAG
-3626 LSIRFNAASQLVAGT
+3626 LSIRFNDASQLVAGA

-3654 ELDDVNDGVSV
+3654 ELDDVNDGVAV
-3665 APNHVALP
+3665 AANHVALP
-3673 FNAAMLDPLSG
+3673 FNSAVLDPSTG
-3684 GFMAEPAE
+3684 GLVAESAE
-3692 VIAARFRD
+3692 IIAARFRD

-3705 LVQLR
+3705 LVQSQ
-3710 INIAANLLNND
+3710 INVAANLLNND
-3721 RFGATSDTVV
+3721 RFGATSDTVI

-3736 TALVPASV
+3736 TAMVPATV

-3762 GQVVINAA
+3762 GQIVINAA
-3770 RISDSAGFGM
+3770 RVSDSAGFGI
-3780 TIDAA
+3780 TVDAA

-3790 TGAPSTGAPRNTI
+3790 TGAPLTGVPRNTI
-3803 TLNSDAL
+3803 TLNADAL
-3810 TAGAVVMNSQFI
+3810 TAGAVIMNSQFI
-3822 GNAAGGI
+3822 GNTAGGI
-3829 SISGDEQLQAN
+3829 NISGDEQLQQN
-3840 GVLWNGTRAFVR
+3840 GVLWNSTRSFVR

-3861 TIAGADTTFTA
+3861 SVFGDDEGFTA
-3872 GGIGIQVAGNATAT
+3872 GGVGIQVADNATAT
-3886 LLNNVVVNSSVG
+3886 LLNNVIVNSTVG
-3898 ISVDASSSSTV
+3898 INVDASSSSTV
-3909 IGGSAFY
+3909 IGGSVYY
-3916 RNTNNVGGVATVG
+3916 RNTSNVGGSATLGQFATVVP
-3929 QFPTLIPNTTQV
+3929 PTTKV
-3941 FESLANRNLYPA
+3941 FESIAERNLYPA

-3973 AVKGPLGIAPSPML
+3973 AVKGPLGISPSPIL
-3987 APLRDINGQLRV
+3987 APVRDINGQLRV

-4021 DRADFSGPSVKLINP
+4021 DRADFTGPSVRLITP
-4036 VDNDAAGLD
+4036 IDNDAMGVD
-4045 GNAAETVVELSGGT
+4045 GNAAETVVELSGQT
-4059 LRHFD
+4059 LRYFD
-4064 INILDGLEPSDP
+4064 ISILDGLEPSDP

-4083 ASTVSSATVLLYG
+4083 DSTVNSSSVLLYG
-4096 PKVGNDGVR
+4096 PKTGSDGIR

-4122 STNGII
+4122 TTNGII
-4128 RLTPLAGIWEAE
+4128 RLTPLAGIWESE

-4153 AFVLPTTGQD
+4153 AFVLPTSGQD
-4163 GDRFSIVDSREI
+4163 GNQFSVVDSRDI

-4184 YLIQIPSLVDVDLET
+4184 YIIQIPSLVSVDPDT
-4199 LDGKTFIVDDG
+4199 LDGKTFVVDDG
-4210 ARRIVFELDRNG
+4210 AKRITFELDRNNI
-4222 VVASGNRAVN
+4222 VATGN
-4232 VAAVTTAEALGRA
+4232 VAINVSSVTTAEQLGRL
-4245 VETAIRDAAL
+4245 VETAIKQAAF
-4255 NLTITEVSSGQL
+4255 NLTITEISSGRL
-4267 QLQGARGVTFDPVDS
+4267 QLQGARGVMFDPVDS
-4282 GMTVTG
+4282 GMMVTG
-4288 EPGVQPAFGIQMPLR
+4288 EPGVQTAFGLQIPLR
-4303 GGVPTGLTDGQTFT
+4303 AGAPFGLSDGQTFT
-4317 ITRGTSTPVVFELDT
+4317 ITRGTGTPVDFELDT
-4332 NGVTQPTNIPVRF
+4332 NGVTQPDNVPVRY
-4345 LPSATAATIG
+4345 LPGASAANIG
-4355 ATLVAA
+4355 AILATA
-4361 INGAA
+4361 INGAS

-4373 AGGGLVVLGGDATT
+4373 AGGGLVILGGDATT
-4387 VLGLTNTVLT
+4387 QLGLTNTVLS
-4397 QAGVAG
+4397 QAGEAG
-4403 QAASVAIPISAAG
+4403 EGASIAIPISALG

-4421 AVLKSAIDSQNLP
+4421 AVLKSAIDARNLP
-4434 GVMVTQFGNRL
+4434 GVVVTQFGNRL

-4452 VSGVGALA
+4452 VSGTGAA
-4460 LSAIQ
+4460 QISAIQ
-4465 DLAGNPLKAN
+4465 DLAGNSLKAN
-4475 QLDGSTTLT
+4475 QVDGTTTLT
-4484 IFLGEGLDY
+4484 IFFGEGLDY
-4493 GDAHRSSIGGV
+4493 GDAQSSSSGGV
-4504 YQTTSTDGGPSHRV
+4504 YTTSSADGGPSHRV

-4524 GPTVTVDADARLDD
+4524 GPTVSVDADARLND

-4543 GVVFTTGFFSG
+4543 GVTFTTGFFAG
-4554 FTANAQ
+4554 FTANAEIS
-4560 VLVNNTTGRTAY
+4560 VTNTTGRTAY

-4586 PTERFLNAQA
+4586 PTERFMNAQA
-4596 IVNPTTAFSVLVPS
+4596 VTNPVTAFSVLVPS
-4610 GAMLGET
+4610 TAMLGET

-4631 SPITPTGAGPALDG
+4631 SAITPIGSGPAPDG

-4651 ITISGNPF
+4651 ITIGGNPF
-4659 TNPRVATDPNAA
+4659 TNPRAATDPEAIY
-4671 FDVSNDGFVSP
+4671 DVNNDGFVSP
-4682 IDILQIINW
+4682 IDILQVINW

-4696 KPRSL
+4696 KPRVLSL
-4701 TLSAATGLPPFVDVN
+4701 PAATGLPPFIDVN
-4716 GDALVSPL
+4716 ADGLVSPL
-4724 DILHIINFLNARAA
+4724 DILRIINFLNARVAGS
-4738 AGGEGEAEGEF
+4738 GGEGEDTQF
-4749 AGGEAGLMSAFGSME
+4749 ATGSMEELGSME

-4775 LEMALVANKNS
+4775 LETALVSSRRSS
-4786 AVDSGWKQH
+4786 ADTRSQQH
-4795 PHDLAILTSDERL
+4795 PNDLAILSNEG
-4808 EFSFAGESVANHAS
+4808 AGELSFVASAQS
-4822 RADHFW
+4822 TAAPIDQFW
-4828 ADLAGGL
+4828 ADLA
-4835 DDDEPADEADSLV
+4835 DDVNDDEESDASDSLI
-4848 DPLLGYWS
+4848 DPLLGFWN